1 MTPIDPT
8 PYVAV
13 YVIVVFLG
21 PWLVFAWLLWRE
33 WSFVRSHGIVVTAQN
48 WQTEW
53 PRLKRFRAEDPR
65 ARYLHGLV
73 TKWLRVTLVMW
84 VVGFVILG
92 SVLFLLARAGI
103 LLGPHSTR
111 DGSRTWSNSTLERT
125 AGSHTLAAAAQRERS
140 AAGGCRWNLMNE
152 QSARYTRPG
161 SMPSTPA
168 IWSACSL

>member
-1 MTPIDPT
+1 M
-8 PYVAV
+8 AV

-53 PRLKRFRAEDPR
+53 PRLKRFRAEDPQ

-84 VVGFVILG
+84 AVGFVILG
-92 SVLFLLARAGI
+92 SVLFLLDRAGM
-103 LLGPHSTR
+103 LLGPSQHARRGRSTR
-111 DGSRTWSNSTLERT
+111 ALYGNVSGPLTGGPAKGTRRW
-125 AGSHTLAAAAQRERS
+125 QRP
-140 AAGGCRWNLMNE
+140 
-152 QSARYTRPG
+152 Q
-161 SMPSTPA
+161 
-168 IWSACSL
+168 I

>member
-103 LLGPHSTR
+103 LLGPLTAHAMGRGRGLTPH
-111 DGSRTWSNSTLERT
+111 WSGL
-125 AGSHTLAAAAQRERS
+125 LARIRS
-140 AAGGCRWNLMNE
+140 PRPLNVSVRRQEVAGG
-152 QSARYTRPG
+152 T
-161 SMPSTPA
+161 
-168 IWSACSL
+168 